1 MRIHVFKKRQKTP
14 DAKQGNLYSI
24 LKMSLQEILGE
35 VKALKKRV
43 TELEDV
49 NEIRHL
55 QYKYGYYLDK
65 CTP

>member
-1 MRIHVFKKRQKTP
+1 MSNT
-14 DAKQGNLYSI
+14 NLNEV
-24 LKMSLQEILGE
+24 LAE

-65 CTP
+65 CISSPHCC